1 MVLSRRAFSR
11 WLAVVVVAWTL
22 AVGRAQAASPAPDF
36 TLRDLRGQTWH
47 LADLKGYVV
56 VLSFWNN
63 SCAPCKEEMPHLQA
77 VQNEF
82 QAKNLFVLSVNIDDA
97 RFTSIVRDYIGSKGY
112 TFPVLLDT
120 SSAAVVKYKVDKV
133 PPYTLV
139 IDRLGNIVWKNA
151 GYGPGVQAEL
161 RKAILSVL

>member
-11 WLAVVVVAWTL
+11 WLAVVVVTWTL

-63 SCAPCKEEMPHLQA
+63 SCAPCKE
-77 VQNEF
+77 
-82 QAKNLFVLSVNIDDA
+82 
-97 RFTSIVRDYIGSKGY
+97 
-112 TFPVLLDT
+112 
-120 SSAAVVKYKVDKV
+120 
-133 PPYTLV
+133 
-139 IDRLGNIVWKNA
+139 
-151 GYGPGVQAEL
+151 
-161 RKAILSVL
+161 